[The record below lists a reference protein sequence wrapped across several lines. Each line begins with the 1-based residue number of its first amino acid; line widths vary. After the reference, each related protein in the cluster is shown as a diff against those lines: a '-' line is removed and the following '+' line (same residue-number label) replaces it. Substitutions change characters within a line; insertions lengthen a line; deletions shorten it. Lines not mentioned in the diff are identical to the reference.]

1 MSFSLIVLSILVI
14 MLICGAGQRVL
25 DKLRMNDKWALG
37 LLVAIIVGVIIPPI
51 QIGRLFSFSI
61 GGFLIPLGVCVYLMI
76 KTGWSPDLLRAV
88 IGSLVTAGL
97 ILLIQYLMPSETPED
112 IIIDNVWIYGLVSGS
127 VAYILG
133 RSRRNAFI
141 CSILGIFLASTIQ
154 FLINLGMGVETPLRL
169 GLAGA
174 FDTIIL
180 STLIA
185 VGLAESMGTALE
197 MVAGK
202 SPQKVFDFESG
213 EFIEIEGEEKNT
225 DVADVTGRYKK
236 NYIKDAKEGESE
248 NEK

>member
-1 MSFSLIVLSILVI
+1 MSFSLLVLSILVI

-37 LLVAIIVGVIIPPI
+37 LLVAIIVGIIIPPI
-51 QIGRLFSFSI
+51 SIGKLVSFSI
-61 GGFLIPLGVCVYLMI
+61 GGFLIPLGICAYLMI
-76 KTGWSPDLLRAV
+76 RTGWSSDLLRAV
-88 IGSLVTAGL
+88 IGSIVTAGL

-112 IIIDNVWIYGLVSGS
+112 IVVDNVWLYGLVSGS

-141 CSILGIFLASTIQ
+141 CSILGIFLASIIQ
-154 FLINLGMGVETPLRL
+154 FLLNLGVGIETPLRL

-185 VGLAESMGTALE
+185 VGLAEGVGTAVE
-197 MVAGK
+197 MVSGK

-213 EFIEIEGEEKNT
+213 EFIEIGGEDSTNK
-225 DVADVTGRYKK
+225 DVDVTGLSKK
-236 NYIKDAKEGESE
+236 CFKTVDEGDDTD
-248 NEK
+248 EK